1 MEKSVRRIRKQL
13 EAARQRSAGR
23 TQYPRELKAEVVV
36 AAAALQDGGSSRQA
50 ASRKLGLNPV
60 TLADWQ
66 RKVST
71 VDSEGPDASMLPVAV
86 VSEREVLHNAQQPVV
101 HGPLGVRVEGL
112 DVEGVADLLR
122 RLA

>member
-1 MEKSVRRIRKQL
+1 MEKFVRRIRKQL

-23 TQYPRELKAEVVV
+23 TQYPSELKAEVVV
-36 AAAALQDGGSSRQA
+36 AAAALQDAGSSRQA
-50 ASRKLGLNPV
+50 ASRELGLNPV
-60 TLADWQ
+60 TLSEWQ
-66 RKVST
+66 RKAA
-71 VDSEGPDASMLPVAV
+71 SEDDGPDASMLPVAV
-86 VSEREVLHNAQQPVV
+86 ITEREVLHNAQHPVV